1 MIEIQMECEHCS
13 YDFGGVKIEIDHLDD
28 NECAF
33 HYCYNG
39 VDGNGEERFIESD
52 ERTSKNIVFKE
63 EINKYI
69 LKSFG
74 HLREV

>member
-1 MIEIQMECEHCS
+1 MIEIKMVCEHCS
-13 YDFGGVKIEIDHLDD
+13 YDFGGVEIEIDYL
-28 NECAF
+28 
-33 HYCYNG
+33 
-39 VDGNGEERFIESD
+39 DGNGEEWFIESD

>member
-39 VDGNGEERFIESD
+39 VDVNGEEKFIESD
-52 ERTSKNIVFKE
+52 ERTSKNIVF
-63 EINKYI
+63 
-69 LKSFG
+69 
-74 HLREV
+74 